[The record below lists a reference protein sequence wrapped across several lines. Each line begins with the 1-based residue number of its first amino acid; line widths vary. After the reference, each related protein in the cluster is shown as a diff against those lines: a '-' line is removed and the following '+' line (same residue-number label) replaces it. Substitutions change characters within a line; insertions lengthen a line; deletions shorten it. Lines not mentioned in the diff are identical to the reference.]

1 MASLQKTMAI
11 SNELSS
17 DVAVALLA
25 KKKSPQEMKQLKD
38 IILQVHSALQKMSEE
53 TRADRRDRRILQ
65 QRTKDTTG

>member
-1 MASLQKTMAI
+1 MAI

-25 KKKSPQEMKQLKD
+25 QNKSSQELEELKD

-53 TRADRRDRRILQ
+53 TRAYRFRKKTQ
-65 QRTKDTTG
+65 AATKVTKGS